1 MTYNPLGSRVR
12 MKKRVK
18 QGRSMIVIGLL
29 LLLGSALFRE
39 IPGIDWTLS
48 AVVVFSAFG
57 LLVVGL
63 LFARQ

>member
-1 MTYNPLGSRVR
+1 
-12 MKKRVK
+12 
-18 QGRSMIVIGLL
+18 MIVIGLL